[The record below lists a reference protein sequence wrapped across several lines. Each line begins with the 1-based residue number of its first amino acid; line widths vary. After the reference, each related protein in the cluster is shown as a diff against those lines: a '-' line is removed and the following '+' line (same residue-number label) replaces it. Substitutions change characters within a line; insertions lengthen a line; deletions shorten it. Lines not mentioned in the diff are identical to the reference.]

1 MEETYKT
8 EITKN
13 KTDYAIM
20 KYTFP
25 HLLAP
30 KTHIVS
36 KWAPN
41 EQLKHSEHKIH
52 FKNWLRYNCRNLTY
66 AISNVNLIKYQT
78 YYKTLQYE
86 GHFKNVQ
93 SAKFMVHVRLK

>member
-36 KWAPN
+36 K
-41 EQLKHSEHKIH
+41 
-52 FKNWLRYNCRNLTY
+52 
-66 AISNVNLIKYQT
+66 
-78 YYKTLQYE
+78 
-86 GHFKNVQ
+86 
-93 SAKFMVHVRLK
+93 